1 VHFAVVLGEIGG
13 RKCKLTLFTTHA
25 QAGHYMR
32 IHTYQFRAI
41 MEFMKYYNQKYLGA
55 EDIIVASMLMGDY
68 NLGPVSSRYMRSLS
82 SSFPELSEYSRTL
95 SGPPQS

>member
-1 VHFAVVLGEIGG
+1 VLGEIAG

-41 MEFMKYYNQKYLGA
+41 MEFMQYYNRKYLHD

-68 NLGPVSSRYMRSLS
+68 NLGPVSSRYVDSLVN
-82 SSFPELSEYSRTL
+82 LSRPL
-95 SGPPQS
+95 RRLLCA